1 MTDYKSIWN
10 KLKEYTMSKRD
21 MYEKGTPISSLS
33 EDTWGMVF
41 YADIVKTMNS
51 LETESKNTR
60 VSPTELE
67 NLPFGTNIVVHIITD
82 DRDETYNGVIVGS
95 KIYYE
100 DGKIDECHLIAEY
113 VYNNAAEV
121 FVK

>member
-82 DRDETYNGVIVGS
+82 DCDETYNGVIVGS

>member
-1 MTDYKSIWN
+1 M
-10 KLKEYTMSKRD
+10 
-21 MYEKGTPISSLS
+21 
-33 EDTWGMVF
+33 
-41 YADIVKTMNS
+41 
-51 LETESKNTR
+51 NTR
-60 VSPTELE
+60 ISPTELE
-67 NLPFGTNIVVHIITD
+67 NLPFGTNIIVHIVTA

-100 DGKIDECHLIAEY
+100 DGKVDERHLIAEY